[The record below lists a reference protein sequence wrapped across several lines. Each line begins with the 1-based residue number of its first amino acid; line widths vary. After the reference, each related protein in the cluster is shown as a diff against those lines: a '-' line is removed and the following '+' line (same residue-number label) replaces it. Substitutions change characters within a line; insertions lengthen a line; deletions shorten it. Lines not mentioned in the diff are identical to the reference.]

1 MSRVTFNTMRDS
13 VLGNLNRNQ
22 LKMNSLQ
29 EQMSS
34 GQRINRPS
42 DDPIGLTNSLEYRS
56 EISKRNQNLKNMDD
70 GQSYMNILETAHKS
84 VNTILQRSREL
95 AVQAAN
101 DTNSHQERL
110 FINDEVRQDLDELLS
125 VTNSRH
131 KGDYIFSGKWT
142 DKKPYEIKDGT
153 ALLDGVPT
161 VGGAAIRIYDANYQ
175 DPNVVPGVPNTQ
187 GEPLVQR
194 VIPGSLKLTAP
205 GTTVEGTDYTIDY
218 VNGTVT
224 ALTAAGETALAGG
237 MDFEYVYRNSLDL
250 SGEVYREAESGITIK
265 VNANPDDVFGK
276 DNGMDTFK
284 SMISLMEGLWED
296 NQPAINSSLT
306 NLDMTKALNLS
317 QQSVTGSRINRIE
330 ITYERSEERITENT
344 RMQSE
349 VESVDLAE
357 AISSFTL
364 AESVYNASLQS
375 AARLLQPSLMD
386 YL

>member
-205 GTTVEGTDYTIDY
+205 GTTVEGTDYAVDY

-224 ALTAAGETALAGG
+224 ALTVAGETALAGG

-250 SGEVYREAESGITIK
+250 SGEVYREVESGITIK
-265 VNANPDDVFGK
+265 VNANPDDIFGK

-296 NQPAINSSLT
+296 NQPAINASLT
-306 NLDMTKALNLS
+306 NLDTTKALNLS